1 LIVEEGAGERSQEP
15 QGKSMMPSM
24 FDSSTLPVLEQVVN
38 FSQARH
44 NVLAG
49 NIANLDTPGYRT
61 RDISPDEFRNR
72 LKEAV
77 EESRRPSADS
87 ISSVHSATVGSDFD
101 SEPAKNPFRV
111 VKDSLNSILRHDD
124 GNVSMEQQIAELSK
138 NQMQHNLAVN
148 LLASQFRLL
157 QAAISERA

>member
-1 LIVEEGAGERSQEP
+1 MIQ
-15 QGKSMMPSM
+15 SM
-24 FDSSTLPVLEQVVN
+24 FDSSTLPALEQVVN

-61 RDISPDEFRNR
+61 RDISPDEFRTR
-72 LKEAV
+72 LKEAI
-77 EESRRPSADS
+77 EQNRQPMTDS
-87 ISSVHSATVGSDFD
+87 PGDTGRLSME
-101 SEPAKNPFRV
+101 EPAKNPFRA
-111 VKDSLNSILRHDD
+111 VKESLNSILRHDD

-157 QAAISERA
+157 QAAISERV

>member
-1 LIVEEGAGERSQEP
+1 MIPG
-15 QGKSMMPSM
+15 M
-24 FDSSTLPVLEQVVN
+24 FDSSTVPVLEQVVN

-61 RDISPDEFRNR
+61 RDISPDEFRSK
-72 LKEAV
+72 LKEAL
-77 EESRRPSADS
+77 EESRRPKDDSA
-87 ISSVHSATVGSDFD
+87 SSVDSGFD
-101 SEPAKNPFRV
+101 SEPATNPFRV
-111 VKDSLNSILRHDD
+111 VKESLNSILRHDD

-148 LLASQFRLL
+148 LLAGQFRLL
-157 QAAISERA
+157 QAAISERV